1 MSLSAA
7 KLLKTEL
14 RLKNYGVLKFKGLK
28 HKISELEVDFLL
40 NQGLNHK
47 YGKA

>member
-1 MSLSAA
+1 MSLLAQ
-7 KLLKTEL
+7 KLLKMEL
-14 RLKNYGVLKFKGLK
+14 RLKSYGVLNFKGLNC
-28 HKISELEVDFLL
+28 KISILEIDFLL

>member
-1 MSLSAA
+1 MV
-7 KLLKTEL
+7 KKF
-14 RLKNYGVLKFKGLK
+14 GVLKFYGLK
-28 HKISELEVDFLL
+28 CKISELDIDFLL